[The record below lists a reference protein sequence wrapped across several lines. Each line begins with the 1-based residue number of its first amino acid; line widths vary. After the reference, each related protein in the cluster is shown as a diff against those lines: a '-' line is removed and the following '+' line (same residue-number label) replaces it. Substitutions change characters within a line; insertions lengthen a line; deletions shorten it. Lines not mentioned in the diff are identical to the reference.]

1 MTGSMPTVFRMV
13 FALGLVASHATGADA
28 FVNKLSMSRP
38 QTAPSEKAART
49 PAQQKINSQLLYE
62 IYRRRGVARQKGVPP
77 GSTGVRIDARGRAL
91 VDVRAVPITEALQ
104 KTIRVLGVTILS
116 ISDEHHSILAR
127 VPLLR
132 LEGLAADMAVRFIE
146 PAGEA
151 TTNPSIER

>member
-62 IYRRRGVARQKGVPP
+62 IYRRRGVAR
-77 GSTGVRIDARGRAL
+77 R
-91 VDVRAVPITEALQ
+91 
-104 KTIRVLGVTILS
+104 
-116 ISDEHHSILAR
+116 HHR
-127 VPLLR
+127 P
-132 LEGLAADMAVRFIE
+132 
-146 PAGEA
+146 
-151 TTNPSIER
+151 